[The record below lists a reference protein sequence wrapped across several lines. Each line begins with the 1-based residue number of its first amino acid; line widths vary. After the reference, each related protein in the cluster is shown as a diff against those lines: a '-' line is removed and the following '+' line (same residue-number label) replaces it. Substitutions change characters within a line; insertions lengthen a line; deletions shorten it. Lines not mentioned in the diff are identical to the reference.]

1 MCRIATVF
9 LPLLLV
15 TDMTLEAKDSQVSEL
30 RSKRPEVSSEAEMS
44 SLVHEV
50 ANYLAPSTNWK
61 ERVRA
66 AARALNLPFGRAKA
80 HYYREA
86 RRVDAEEMDVAR
98 AKAEELREASIRRKA
113 AEHLS
118 WLNSTV
124 EHLRQTDEEF
134 HSFDVAGLERAI
146 ARLGAQGSAV
156 ASSETPSGE

>member
-1 MCRIATVF
+1 
-9 LPLLLV
+9 
-15 TDMTLEAKDSQVSEL
+15 MT
-30 RSKRPEVSSEAEMS
+30 

-86 RRVDAEEMDVAR
+86 RRVDAEEMDRAR

-113 AEHLS
+113 AEHIA
-118 WLNSTV
+118 WLNSTI

-134 HSFDVAGLERAI
+134 HGIDVDGLERAV
-146 ARLGAQGSAV
+146 ARLGALGGPV
-156 ASSETPSGE
+156 GNTETTGD